1 MQQIAI
7 LYPLVRC
14 NTLLPEMLYINDCVL
29 QPQGTTTG
37 YNSYKQIAP
46 FCLGHRAKGKT
57 SILIGG
63 KHV

>member
-7 LYPLVRC
+7 LYPLQYPV
-14 NTLLPEMLYINDCVL
+14 PEMLYINDSVL

-37 YNSYKQIAP
+37 LNSYKQIAP
-46 FCLGHRAKGKT
+46 FCLGHSAKGKT